1 MELEEL
7 RDELKIISEREYTLV
22 EELLVSVEKK
32 KSSPAASA
40 GRKA

>member
-22 EELLVSVEKK
+22 EELLVSVREKK
-32 KSSPAASA
+32 VCSGSF
-40 GRKA
+40 GR

>member
-22 EELLVSVEKK
+22 EELLGSVEKK
-32 KSSPAASA
+32 KSAPAASA

>member
-32 KSSPAASA
+32 KVCSGSF
-40 GRKA
+40 GR

>member
-22 EELLVSVEKK
+22 EELLVKEKK
-32 KSSPAASA
+32 KKSAPAASA

>member
-7 RDELKIISEREYTLV
+7 RDELKIISVREYTLV
-22 EELLVSVEKK
+22 VELLVSVEKK
-32 KSSPAASA
+32 ESAPAASA

>member
-7 RDELKIISEREYTLV
+7 RDELKITSEREYALV

-32 KSSPAASA
+32 KSAPAASV

>member
-22 EELLVSVEKK
+22 EELVSVEKK
-32 KSSPAASA
+32 KSAPAASA

>member
-22 EELLVSVEKK
+22 EELLVSGEKK
-32 KSSPAASA
+32 KSAPAASA